1 MTCRYILHCCTGL
14 AIVGAMSHAAPA
26 AAQSSIEDFYKGKQM
41 RVVVGYPPGGGF
53 DAYARMLA
61 DYMPR
66 HIPGNPT
73 IIVQHMPGAA
83 SVKAANFIY
92 AVGPQDGT
100 VMGLLNHA
108 VPLNALVWKE
118 TGDGFDTGKFNWIG
132 RLDLIDL
139 VGIAWHETGVTSI
152 AQAKDRELIFG
163 ATSPNGTSVMT
174 PNALNRLVGT
184 KFKLVQGYNG
194 TADQYLAMERGE
206 IQGMGNA
213 IWSQLLRSH
222 PLWLEQ
228 KKITPIFQDGYE
240 RHPALPDVP
249 TVTELATNEEDRKV
263 LRLLASTS
271 VVGRA
276 FLAGPLVPGERIAA
290 LRKAFDAMAAD
301 ETFKAEMERRSIP
314 LNPLSGEKLQA
325 MLAEISAY
333 PEALFERTRQVVK

>member
-1 MTCRYILHCCTGL
+1 MKRVRICL
-14 AIVGAMSHAAPA
+14 A
-26 AAQSSIEDFYKGKQM
+26 AAAGLFASWVGVTGQATADTVADFYKGKQM

-66 HIPGNPT
+66 YMPGSPT

-100 VMGLLNHA
+100 VLGLLNHA
-108 VPLNALVWKE
+108 LPLNALVWKE
-118 TGDGFDTGKFNWIG
+118 VGDGFDTGKFNWVG
-132 RLDLIDL
+132 RMDLIDL
-139 VGIAWHETGVTSI
+139 VGVTWHETGVTSV
-152 AQAKDRELIFG
+152 AQAKQKELVFG
-163 ATSPNGTSVMT
+163 ATSPTGTSVMT

-213 IWSQLLRSH
+213 IWSQLKRSH

-240 RHPALPDVP
+240 RHRDLPDVP
-249 TVTELATNEEDRKV
+249 NVTELVDNDEDRKV

-276 FLAGPLVPGERIAA
+276 FVAGPNVPAERLAA
-290 LRKAFDAMAAD
+290 LRKAFDAMVVD
-301 ETFKAEMERRSIP
+301 EAFKAEMDKRNIP
-314 LNPLSGEKLQA
+314 LNPMSGEKLQA
-325 MLAEISAY
+325 MLMEISAY

>member
-1 MTCRYILHCCTGL
+1 MMRVKICLAVLGMAVWCTGL
-14 AIVGAMSHAAPA
+14 ASHAAA
-26 AAQSSIEDFYKGKQM
+26 DAIEDFYKGRQM

-83 SVKAANFIY
+83 SVKAAHYVY
-92 AVGPQDGT
+92 AVGQQDGT
-100 VMGLLNHA
+100 VLGLLNHA

-118 TGDGFDTGKFNWIG
+118 TGEGFDTGKFNWIG

-139 VGIAWHETGVTSI
+139 VGVTWHATGVTSV
-152 AQAKDRELIFG
+152 AQAKQKELIFG
-163 ATSPNGTSVMT
+163 ATSPTGTSVMT

-213 IWSQLLRSH
+213 IWSQLKRSH
-222 PLWLEQ
+222 PQWLEQ

-240 RHPALPDVP
+240 RSRDLPDVP
-249 TVTELATNEEDRKV
+249 NVTELVTNEEDRKV

-271 VVGRA
+271 VVGRS
-276 FLAGPLVPGERIAA
+276 FLAGPGVPPERLAA
-290 LRKAFDAMAAD
+290 LRKAFDAMVVD
-301 ETFKAEMERRSIP
+301 EAFKAEMDRRNIP
-314 LNPLSGEKLQA
+314 LNPMSGEKLQA
-325 MLAEISAY
+325 MLTEIAAY
-333 PEALFERTRQVVK
+333 PESLFERTRQVVK

>member
-1 MTCRYILHCCTGL
+1 MKRMKLGL
-14 AIVGAMSHAAPA
+14 VAALGVAVFSAGAGVNPA
-26 AAQSSIEDFYKGKQM
+26 AADAIEDFYKGKQM
-41 RVVVGYPPGGGF
+41 RVIVGYPPGGGF

-61 DYMPR
+61 DYLPR
-66 HIPGNPT
+66 HIAGNPT
-73 IIVQHMPGAA
+73 VIVQHMPGAA
-83 SVKAANFIY
+83 SVKAAHFIY

-100 VMGLLNHA
+100 VLGLLNHA
-108 VPLNALVWKE
+108 VPLNALVWKDVGE
-118 TGDGFDTGKFNWIG
+118 GFDTGKFNWIG

-139 VGIAWHETGVTSI
+139 VGITWHETGVTSVE
-152 AQAKDRELIFG
+152 QAKQKELIFG
-163 ATSPNGTSVMT
+163 ATSPTGTSVMT
-174 PNALNRLVGT
+174 PVALNKLVGT

-213 IWSQLLRSH
+213 IWSQLKRSH

-240 RHPALPDVP
+240 RHPDLPDVP
-249 TVTELATNEEDRKV
+249 NVTELATNEEDRKV

-276 FLAGPLVPGERIAA
+276 FLAGPKVPTERVVA

-301 ETFKAEMERRSIP
+301 AAFKAEMDKRSIP
-314 LNPLSGEKLQA
+314 LNPMTGEKLQA

-333 PEALFERTRQVVK
+333 PESLFERTRQVVK

>member
-1 MTCRYILHCCTGL
+1 MRCAVIAMAMVAAGGWLSATATAD
-14 AIVGAMSHAAPA
+14 AIA
-26 AAQSSIEDFYKGKQM
+26 DFYKGKQM

-61 DYMPR
+61 DFMPR
-66 HIPGNPT
+66 QIPGNPT

-83 SVKAANFIY
+83 SVKAANYVY

-100 VMGLLNHA
+100 VLGLINHA
-108 VPLNALVWKE
+108 APLNALVWKE
-118 TGDGFDTGKFNWIG
+118 TGDGFDAGRFNWIG

-139 VGIAWHETGVTSI
+139 VGIAWHDTGVTTI
-152 AQAKDRELIFG
+152 EQAKQKEVIFG
-163 ATSPNGTSVMT
+163 ATSTTGTSVMT
-174 PNALNRLVGT
+174 PNALNRLIGT
-184 KFKLVQGYNG
+184 KFKLVLGYNG
-194 TADQYLAMERGE
+194 TTDQYLAMERGE
-206 IQGMGNA
+206 IKGMGNA
-213 IWSQLLRSH
+213 IWSQLKRSH

-240 RHPALPDVP
+240 RHASLPDVP

-271 VVGRA
+271 VVGRS
-276 FLAGPLVPGERIAA
+276 FMAGPQVPAERIAA

-301 ETFKAEMERRSIP
+301 DTFKAEMERRAIP

-333 PEALFERTRQVVK
+333 PESLFERTRQVVK

>member
-1 MTCRYILHCCTGL
+1 MTRAKICLAVIGLMALSCIGL
-14 AIVGAMSHAAPA
+14 ASQA
-26 AAQSSIEDFYKGKQM
+26 AADAVEDFYKGKQM

-66 HIPGNPT
+66 HMPGNPT

-100 VMGLLNHA
+100 VLGLLNHA

-118 TGDGFDTGKFNWIG
+118 VGDGFDTGKFNWVG
-132 RLDLIDL
+132 RMDLIDL
-139 VGIAWHETGVTSI
+139 VGVTWHETGVTSV
-152 AQAKDRELIFG
+152 AQAKQKELVFG
-163 ATSPNGTSVMT
+163 ATSPTGTSVMT
-174 PNALNRLVGT
+174 PNALNKLVGT

-213 IWSQLLRSH
+213 IWSQLKRSH
-222 PLWLEQ
+222 PQWLEQ

-240 RHPALPDVP
+240 RHRDLPEVP
-249 TVTELATNEEDRKV
+249 NVTELAANDEDRKV

-271 VVGRA
+271 VVGRS
-276 FLAGPLVPGERIAA
+276 FLAGPKVPSDRLAA
-290 LRKAFDAMAAD
+290 LRKAFDAMVIDAS
-301 ETFKAEMERRSIP
+301 FKAEMDKRNIP
-314 LNPLSGEKLQA
+314 LNPMSGEKLQA

-333 PEALFERTRQVVK
+333 PESLFERTRQVVK